1 MSPSPSDARRF
12 QVFRGGRVLSPPEHR
27 GEPAD
32 VLLEGAAIRAVGPP
46 GLAAPAEAALIDA
59 RERLLMPGLIN
70 AHTHAH
76 GTLGKGLAGDRWSL
90 EFLLNANPSVA
101 ADRTAEDK
109 RLCATLSA
117 VEMIRKGATA
127 CFDLFVEFPAP
138 TVEGVLAVAEGYRE
152 VGLRA
157 VVAPM
162 ISDRTLYAAIPGLL
176 DVFPEPERARLR
188 RIQAAPT
195 ETTLATCAEV
205 LRRWPF
211 NRDRLRPGLGPTI
224 PLHCTDELL
233 TGCRDLVREWDAPLQ
248 THLAESRV
256 QALAGPARY
265 GRSLTAHLDG
275 LGLLGPRFSA
285 AHAVWIGGDD
295 IRRLADR
302 GAAVSHNPL
311 SNLRLGAGV
320 APAHAMH
327 AAGVRV
333 AIGTDGANTSDSQ
346 SVFEAMRL
354 AAYLS
359 RGRTVDARQW
369 LSVDDVFRM
378 ATTGGAA
385 LLGLPGLGRIAAG
398 HAADLV
404 MLDLHHVGYVPLRD
418 PLLQVVGGESGL
430 AIDGVMIAGQWVLR
444 EGRMLTVDEARLR
457 ARVAEA
463 VERLTPGIL
472 SRREMSRALEPYLDA
487 FCLAQSQRPLQ
498 L

>member
-1 MSPSPSDARRF
+1 
-12 QVFRGGRVLSPPEHR
+12 
-27 GEPAD
+27 
-32 VLLEGAAIRAVGPP
+32 
-46 GLAAPAEAALIDA
+46 
-59 RERLLMPGLIN
+59 
-70 AHTHAH
+70 
-76 GTLGKGLAGDRWSL
+76 
-90 EFLLNANPSVA
+90 
-101 ADRTAEDK
+101 
-109 RLCATLSA
+109 
-117 VEMIRKGATA
+117 
-127 CFDLFVEFPAP
+127 
-138 TVEGVLAVAEGYRE
+138 
-152 VGLRA
+152 
-157 VVAPM
+157 
-162 ISDRTLYAAIPGLL
+162 
-176 DVFPEPERARLR
+176 
-188 RIQAAPT
+188 
-195 ETTLATCAEV
+195 
-205 LRRWPF
+205 
-211 NRDRLRPGLGPTI
+211 
-224 PLHCTDELL
+224 
-233 TGCRDLVREWDAPLQ
+233 
-248 THLAESRV
+248 
-256 QALAGPARY
+256 
-265 GRSLTAHLDG
+265 
-275 LGLLGPRFSA
+275 
-285 AHAVWIGGDD
+285 
-295 IRRLADR
+295 
-302 GAAVSHNPL
+302 L

-369 LSVDDVFRM
+369 LSVDDVFQM

>member
-1 MSPSPSDARRF
+1 MSNWS
-12 QVFRGGRVLSPPEHR
+12 VFRGGRVLSLPEHR

-32 VLLEGAAIRAVGPP
+32 LLVEGEMIHAVGPP
-46 GLAAPAEAALIDA
+46 GLGAPADAQVIDA

-90 EFLLNANPSVA
+90 ELLLNANPSVA
-101 ADRTAEDK
+101 AERTLEDK
-109 RLCATLSA
+109 RLSATLSA
-117 VEMIRKGATA
+117 VEMVRKGATA

-138 TVEGVLAVAEGYRE
+138 TVDGVLAAAEGYRD

-176 DVFPEPERARLR
+176 DAIPEGERERLR
-188 RIQAAPT
+188 RIQMAPT
-195 ETTLATCAEV
+195 ETTLQTCAEI

-211 NRDRLRPGLGPTI
+211 DRARLRPGLGPTI
-224 PLHCTDELL
+224 PMHCTDALL
-233 TGCRDLVREWDAPLQ
+233 TGCRDLAREWGAPLQ

-265 GRSLTAHLDG
+265 GKSLTAHLDA
-275 LGLLGPRFSA
+275 LGLLGPGFSA
-285 AHAVWIGGDD
+285 AHAVWIGDED

-302 GAAVSHNPL
+302 GAAVSHNPM

-320 APAHAMH
+320 ARAHAMH
-327 AAGVRV
+327 AGGVTV

-354 AAYLS
+354 GAWLS
-359 RGRTVDARQW
+359 RGRTVDAREW

-378 ATTGGAA
+378 ATHGGAA
-385 LLGLPGLGRIAAG
+385 LLGLPGLGRLAPG
-398 HAADLV
+398 HQADLV
-404 MLDLHHVGYVPLRD
+404 VLDLRHVGYVPLRD

-430 AIDGVMIAGQWVLR
+430 AVESVMIAGQWVLR

-457 ARVAEA
+457 ARVAVA
-463 VERLTPGIL
+463 VERHTPGIL

-487 FCLAQSQRPLQ
+487 FCLSQAQRPLQ